1 MIEMIA
7 KDRGQAVEC
16 RVKLRSKGAR
26 AVAHEAVAAITAI
39 CEIVRRNI
47 PVLTPEELMGA
58 VMEELKNGKPEENE
72 SETGARRTKDRSG
85 GLTVKCYGSPEEC
98 AECDPTGWC
107 SRFNGMCE
115 DFCVGEMVADGEEE
129 E

>member
-1 MIEMIA
+1 MIKVIA
-7 KDRGQAVEC
+7 KEKGQGVKC
-16 RVKLRSKGAR
+16 RVKVNCRGKR
-26 AVAHEAVAAITAI
+26 AVAREAAGVITTI
-39 CEIVRRNI
+39 CEIVLRNV
-47 PVLTPEELMGA
+47 PELTPEELMGA
-58 VMEELKNGKPEENE
+58 VMGKLKGGKPEGNE